1 MPPRLSEVLREAG
14 GIKPL
19 ADIRNLEVRRIT
31 RQGRDNVM
39 KVNFWDLLQG
49 TAPDADI
56 FLQNGDTITIPT
68 ATEIDPTEAE
78 TIASANFS
86 PDTITVDIVGEVDGP
101 GTIELQP
108 NTPLNQA
115 LLAAGGFDETRA
127 NRNIVELIRLN
138 PNGTVVTKN
147 INIDFSAGINP
158 EVNPILLQNDVVIV
172 SRSGSTKTVDSI
184 DKFLNP
190 VSRVFSILN
199 ILNLI

>member
-1 MPPRLSEVLREAG
+1 
-14 GIKPL
+14 
-19 ADIRNLEVRRIT
+19 
-31 RQGRDNVM
+31 
-39 KVNFWDLLQG
+39 
-49 TAPDADI
+49 
-56 FLQNGDTITIPT
+56 
-68 ATEIDPTEAE
+68 
-78 TIASANFS
+78 
-86 PDTITVDIVGEVDGP
+86 VDIVGEVDGP

-115 LLAAGGFDETRA
+115 LLAAGGFDENRA
-127 NRNIVELIRLN
+127 NRNTVELIRLN

-172 SRSGSTKTVDSI
+172 SRSGSTKTVDGI

-190 VSRVFSILN
+190 ISRVFSILN